1 MRHLVILCAVLF
13 ALQLN
18 AQLDLKTQLAFKR
31 VTLPNGWKL
40 SPHGESLAL
49 GDLPLHVAVSP
60 NQKYLLVTNNGQS
73 VQSLQLIDVASNQVI
88 DSKELPKSWYGLKV
102 AANNKTAF
110 VSGGNDNVILVFE
123 IEAGK
128 LVEKDKIALT
138 TEKKA
143 VISPAGIEYD
153 DATGILYVVTK
164 ENNSLY
170 VIEAKTKTILAQHTL
185 PAEAFTCLFS
195 KKKDILYISVWGGR
209 QILPFQISSNKFLT
223 AIPVGDHPNEMLL
236 TKNGQFLYVANANDN
251 SVSVVDTRMGKEIE
265 VLNAAL
271 VPNALA
277 GSSTNGLALSANEER
292 LYIANADNNCLAVF
306 EVEKPGQS
314 KSLGFIPVGWYPTS
328 LQVVKGKLYVANG
341 KGFSSF
347 ANPDGPNPI
356 EKKQTVTYQKSDNNK
371 KVRTGYIGGLMK
383 GTMSIFKEPTTQEL
397 AVLSEAVYQNT
408 PYTKEIELSAL
419 GEKGNPIP
427 MKVGDASPIN
437 YVFYILKENRTYDQV
452 LADVAGGNGDTT
464 LLLFG
469 EKYTP
474 NQHKLV
480 KEFVLLDNFYVDG
493 EVSADGHNWSTSAH
507 ATDYLEKT
515 WPTSYGGRGG
525 KYDGEGNRA
534 IANPKNGF
542 IWDYCKRAGVSYR
555 TYGEFAD
562 NFKPNIPSIA
572 DHFCP
577 DFASFDQ
584 NVMDTT
590 RFHAWKRD
598 FDRLLALNQVPRFN
612 SLHFPNDH
620 TEGQRLGKKTP
631 FAYVADNDYAIGL
644 FIEHLSKSPI
654 WKETAVFIVEDDAQN
669 GPDHVDAH
677 RTTAYLAG
685 GFVKR
690 GFVDHTP
697 YSTSSMLRTMELILG
712 LAPMSQY
719 DAAAT
724 PMFRS
729 FSLTLNVTPFVHEK
743 PRTNLFE
750 VNVLDT
756 PSAQKSA
763 KFDFKKEDSIPDLE
777 FSEVIWK
784 AVKGEDSIMP
794 APRRAAILAASEAD
808 KD

>member
-1 MRHLVILCAVLF
+1 MRYLLIFCAVLLT
-13 ALQLN
+13 LQLH
-18 AQLDLKTQLAFKR
+18 AQSDLQSQLTSKR

-40 SPHGESLAL
+40 SPHGESIPL

-73 VQSLQLIDVASNQVI
+73 VQSLQLIDVASNQI
-88 DSKELPKSWYGLKV
+88 LDSKELPKSWYGLKV
-102 AANNKTAF
+102 AANNKTIF

-143 VISPAGIEYD
+143 VISPSGIEYD
-153 DATGILYVVTK
+153 DATDILYVVTK

-170 VIEAKTKTILAQHTL
+170 VIQAKTKTILSVHKL
-185 PAEAFTCLFS
+185 PAEAFTCLFN
-195 KKKDILYISVWGGR
+195 KKKDMLYISIWGAR
-209 QILPFQISSNKFLT
+209 QVLPFQISTNKFLP
-223 AIPVGDHPNEMLL
+223 AIAVGDHPNEMVL
-236 TKNGQFLYVANANDN
+236 TKNGQTLYVANANDN
-251 SVSVVDTRMGKEIE
+251 SVSVIDTRTAKEIE

-328 LQVVKGKLYVANG
+328 LQVVKGKLFVANG

-347 ANPDGPNPI
+347 ANPDGPNPV

-383 GTMSIFKEPTTQEL
+383 GTMSIFQEPNAQQL
-397 AVLSEAVYQNT
+397 AILSAAVYQNT
-408 PYTKEIELSAL
+408 PYTKESEMHAA

-427 MKVGDASPIN
+427 MKVGDPSPIK
-437 YVFYILKENRTYDQV
+437 YVYYILKENRTYDQV
-452 LADVAGGNGDTT
+452 LSDVVGGNGDTT

-480 KEFVLLDNFYVDG
+480 KDFVLLDNFYVDG
-493 EVSADGHNWSTSAH
+493 EVSSDGHNWSTSAH

-525 KYDGEGNRA
+525 NYDGEGHRA

-542 IWDYCKRAGVSYR
+542 IWDYAKRAGISYR
-555 TYGEFAD
+555 TYGEFATD
-562 NFKPNIPSIA
+562 FKPNIPAIA

-577 DFASFDQ
+577 DYASFNQD
-584 NVMDTT
+584 VMDTT

-612 SLHFPNDH
+612 SMQFPNDH
-620 TEGQRLGKKTP
+620 TEGQKLGKKTP

-644 FIEHLSKSPI
+644 FVEHLSKSPI

-677 RTTAYLAG
+677 RTTAYIAG

-712 LAPMSQY
+712 LPPMSQY

-724 PMFRS
+724 PMYRCFTS
-729 FSLTLNVTPFVHEK
+729 ESNFTPFMHEL

-750 VNVLDT
+750 LNALDT

-763 KFDFKKEDSIPDLE
+763 RFDFSKEDSVPDLE

-784 AVKGEDSIMP
+784 AVKGENSVMP
-794 APRRAAILAASEAD
+794 APRRAAILAVSGTD
-808 KD
+808 ID